1 MRRSLAALLLG
12 LALADVVGAAPISF
26 LDGAASVRPLIEA
39 GDPGGTPPD
48 SPDARIDPNVPTS
61 PFAGV
66 VSISI
71 RSIDE
76 TTGERIGFLC
86 TGTAIT
92 PRDILTAAHCV
103 DLLDNGVVID
113 LAKPGND
120 VRAVLNDDDVNDPAT
135 DRIFADRVT
144 MHPDFEGFGK
154 CPAGSASTFC
164 LNDDLAIIHLSRP
177 LPPTIPIYSI
187 FDQPVS
193 PGTVFT
199 MVGYGTTGN
208 GITGYEEHSSDF
220 FIKRRGA
227 NVFDVF
233 DRDDEQGFAPS
244 SPMEN
249 FGYDFDG
256 VKNGVLRDNF
266 CARHLACSEILPNDV
281 ETNLGPGDSGGPS
294 FIQSKTGE
302 WLLVGVNTFGANFFF
317 ENGTD
322 KTDGD
327 FGDTGG
333 GMLLYGYRDWIQAT
347 ISVPEPG
354 SFALIGVALLALFAM
369 RRRGNCAAPRSHSIR
384 DRDLALTCFA
394 TRPRAAP

>member
-1 MRRSLAALLLG
+1 MLKSLAALLLG
-12 LALADVVGAAPISF
+12 LAFAAAVGAAPISYF
-26 LDGAASVRPLIEA
+26 GGAASVTPLIEA
-39 GDPGGTPPD
+39 GDPDGTPPD
-48 SPDARIDPNVPTS
+48 SPAARIDPNVPSS

-71 RSIDE
+71 RTIDA
-76 TTGERIGFLC
+76 TTGTQIGFLC
-86 TGTAIT
+86 SGTAIT
-92 PRDILTAAHCV
+92 PLHILTAAHCV

-113 LAKPGND
+113 LAQPGND
-120 VRAVLNDDDVNDPAT
+120 VRAVLNDDAVNDPAT

-154 CPAGSASTFC
+154 CPAGSTTTLC
-164 LNDDLAIIHLSRP
+164 LNDDLAIIRLSRP

-193 PGTVFT
+193 PGTIFT

-208 GITGYEEHSSDF
+208 GISGYQANSSSF
-220 FIKRRGA
+220 FIKRSGA

-233 DRDDEQGFAPS
+233 DRDDEQNFAAS
-244 SPMEN
+244 SPMEA

-266 CARHLACSEILPNDV
+266 CARNLACSAILPNDV
-281 ETNLGPGDSGGPS
+281 ETNLGRGDSGGPS
-294 FIQSKTGE
+294 FIQSKTGD
-302 WLLVGVNTFGANFFF
+302 WLLVGVNTFGFNFFF
-317 ENGTD
+317 DNDTD

-333 GMLLYGYRDWIQAT
+333 GILLYSYRDWIQAAT
-347 ISVPEPG
+347 SVPEPD
-354 SFALIGVALLALFAM
+354 SLALVAVAVLALFAA
-369 RRRGNCAAPRSHSIR
+369 RRRGSCAAPRSPSIR
-384 DRDLALTCFA
+384 
-394 TRPRAAP
+394 